1 MEIENDTK
9 RFKLEMVLES
19 QKEKK
24 KVKDREYEERKLN
37 EERKI

>member
-1 MEIENDTK
+1 
-9 RFKLEMVLES
+9 MVLES

-37 EERKI
+37 EERKIWINKVTIN

>member
-1 MEIENDTK
+1 
-9 RFKLEMVLES
+9 MVLES

-37 EERKI
+37 EERKIWINKFTIN